1 MSVLNLATAPAEE
14 PITTAEAKAHLRIT
28 HSDDDTYVA
37 TLIKVAR
44 YVAETI
50 TNRAIITQT
59 WDWYLDGFPGVDT
72 IQVPK
77 PALQSVTYIKYT
89 DEDDTVNT
97 LSSDDYVVDIYST
110 YGRIKLSDTATWP
123 SDTLTELNGVNI
135 RFVAGYGLA
144 ADVPEPIKQAVLLLI
159 ANWYE
164 NREPVTFGKGIPK
177 NVPMSAK
184 YLLYPYRVW
193 GLTLR

>member
-97 LSSDDYVVDIYST
+97 LSSDDYVVDIY
-110 YGRIKLSDTATWP
+110 
-123 SDTLTELNGVNI
+123 
-135 RFVAGYGLA
+135 
-144 ADVPEPIKQAVLLLI
+144 
-159 ANWYE
+159 
-164 NREPVTFGKGIPK
+164 
-177 NVPMSAK
+177 
-184 YLLYPYRVW
+184 
-193 GLTLR
+193 